1 VARSQQ
7 RLTQFAPP
15 VESVLARAI
24 WHVGQQ
30 TTLADSVRCEN
41 AALRDRTWTQDER
54 DLIRLAAIAR
64 RMELTYRN
72 DSCTVTQ
79 PNAARSPAPGI

>member
-1 VARSQQ
+1 MARSPQ

-41 AALRDRTWTQDER
+41 AVLRDRTWTQVER
-54 DLIRLAAIAR
+54 DLIRLAAISR
-64 RMELTYRN
+64 RVELTHGN
-72 DSCTVTQ
+72 DCCTVTQ
-79 PNAARSPAPGI
+79 PNAARSPARGT

>member
-1 VARSQQ
+1 MRAPLRMPS
-7 RLTQFAPP
+7 FAPP

-41 AALRDRTWTQDER
+41 AALRGRTWTQAER
-54 DLIRLAAIAR
+54 DLIRHAAISR
-64 RMELTYRN
+64 RIELTHRN
-72 DSCTVTQ
+72 DCCTVTE
-79 PNAARSPAPGI
+79 PEAARSPAPGT